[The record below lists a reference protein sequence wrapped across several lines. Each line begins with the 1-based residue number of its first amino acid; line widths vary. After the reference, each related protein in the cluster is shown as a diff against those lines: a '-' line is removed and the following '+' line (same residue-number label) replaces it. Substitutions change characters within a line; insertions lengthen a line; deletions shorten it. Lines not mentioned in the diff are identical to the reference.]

1 MILTTSYGY
10 IFKRIHIM
18 FHSNSSHSFI
28 YITQRAIIP
37 VLETNFQSI
46 YYIMVK

>member
-10 IFKRIHIM
+10 IFKRINLL

-37 VLETNFQSI
+37 ELETKFQPI
-46 YYIMVK
+46 YYIMVR